1 MLSEDVTLCAACGS
15 PVTAAEAVLYDYRV
29 YCGPCFVRRI
39 HEPVLAPVAAVR
51 SRRPSGQRR
60 ETARVEADPLS

>member
-15 PVTAAEAVLYDYRV
+15 PVTAAVAVLYDYRV

-39 HEPVLAPVAAVR
+39 HEPVRAPVPAAR
-51 SRRPSGQRR
+51 PRRPSDPHR
-60 ETARVEADPLS
+60 ERTRAEVDTFS